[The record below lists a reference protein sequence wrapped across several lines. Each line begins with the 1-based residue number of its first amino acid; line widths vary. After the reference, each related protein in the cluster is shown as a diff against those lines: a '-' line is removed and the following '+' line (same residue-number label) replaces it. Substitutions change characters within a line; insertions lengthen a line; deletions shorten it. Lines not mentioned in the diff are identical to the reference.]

1 MIVGLVFGLATG
13 VGLGFAIK
21 YFVDGWRPKPHK
33 DNKVNH
39 QEKEYFCPDC
49 RTFRTEQGVHISARL
64 VDLEE
69 SSLWGLKKE
78 IMCLNCGQKNVDE
91 WNNYLKM
98 LVRDGRLGTD
108 RIEQIE
114 ARITAIEK
122 KLAAQEAEAAE
133 QLGRLKNPQIDLS
146 DIETGSAYFKGHI
159 TGREP

>member
-49 RTFRTEQGVHISARL
+49 RTFRTEQGVHISTRW
-64 VDLEE
+64 VDPKE
-69 SSLWGLKKE
+69 SLLWELKPE

-91 WNNYLKM
+91 WDNYLKM
-98 LVRDGRLGTD
+98 LARDGRLGS
-108 RIEQIE
+108 R
-114 ARITAIEK
+114 
-122 KLAAQEAEAAE
+122 EAE
-133 QLGRLKNPQIDLS
+133 
-146 DIETGSAYFKGHI
+146 
-159 TGREP
+159 